1 MSKDNNRNTRKR
13 CEICSKL
20 TRKTTERCGVISLNV
35 NISFSISINFEHVIA
50 GCPTVLVDMGY
61 NMLSKSH
68 DLKTSSELISLN

>member
-20 TRKTTERCGVISLNV
+20 TRK
-35 NISFSISINFEHVIA
+35 NISFSISIVNFEHVIA
-50 GCPTVLVDMGY
+50 GCPIVLVDMGY